1 MEKVIKWV
9 PLSIVDNGTHFFW
22 LDIMMTIKK
31 VYDMLLSR
39 EKLKYFLISNKLL
52 NFNKWR
58 KTNQYE

>member
-1 MEKVIKWV
+1 MERVIKWV
-9 PLSIVDNGTHFFW
+9 QLSIVDNGTHFFW

-52 NFNKWR
+52 NFNK
-58 KTNQYE
+58 

>member
-1 MEKVIKWV
+1 MKIVIKRV
-9 PLSIVDNGTHFFW
+9 SLSIVDNDTRFFW

-39 EKLKYFLISNKLL
+39 ENLKYFLITNKLL

-58 KTNQYE
+58 KTNQYK